1 MAYTLMCR
9 LRGYMNKGVETDEL
23 RSGGAL
29 VLWPVARSERRR
41 GESGSIEWTLWKVRG
56 RVHHV
61 RALSTC
67 HFLSGAGRASYWKMR
82 TLAFIGALHEEACR
96 GGSAYQFEN
105 PLFYNA

>member
-23 RSGGAL
+23 RRGGAL

-82 TLAFIGALHEEACR
+82 PWEFTGAWHEGAVKP
-96 GGSAYQFEN
+96 QK
-105 PLFYNA
+105 P